1 MLHGS
6 LFCDVVATW
15 RLIRCISSLGEKDDW
30 GSWFSVNVTLCMTV
44 RVDFVVGVTMA
55 VALGVVVDITVGS
68 GSLILTC
75 QLVSLLVWPPFLFI
89 LGINTRNKTTKSAQH

>member
-1 MLHGS
+1 MM
-6 LFCDVVATW
+6 A
-15 RLIRCISSLGEKDDW
+15 
-30 GSWFSVNVTLCMTV
+30 
-44 RVDFVVGVTMA
+44 VGVGVIVA
-55 VALGVVVDITVGS
+55 VDAAVGS